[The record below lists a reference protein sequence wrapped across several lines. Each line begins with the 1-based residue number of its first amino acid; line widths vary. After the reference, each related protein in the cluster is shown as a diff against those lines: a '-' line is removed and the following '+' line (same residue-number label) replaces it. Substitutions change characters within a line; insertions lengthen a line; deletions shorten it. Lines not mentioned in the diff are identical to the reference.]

1 MPGGDAALRAALQ
14 PIAAYGSGYTGVCAM
29 TDPLSKATST
39 PPPTLGEG
47 CLSRY
52 DPQALSPEDGTDFA
66 DARTLWLTL
75 NPPLPAEPDT
85 PSEPFSGKS
94 GA

>member
-1 MPGGDAALRAALQ
+1 M
-14 PIAAYGSGYTGVCAM
+14 
-29 TDPLSKATST
+29 
-39 PPPTLGEG
+39 
-47 CLSRY
+47 SRY

>member
-1 MPGGDAALRAALQ
+1 M
-14 PIAAYGSGYTGVCAM
+14 I
-29 TDPLSKATST
+29 DPLDKATST

-52 DPQALSPEDGTDFA
+52 DPQALSAEDGTDFA
-66 DARTLWLTL
+66 DARALWLTL
-75 NPPLPAEPDT
+75 NPPLPDELGS